1 MEVGHPSKT
10 ALQTAMRRAA
20 HQIFDRPRVFDDPLA
35 LRIIGHEHEQRLRL
49 NPAATQ
55 MPLSLRLRA
64 HVVARAQFAETALSK
79 AAERGLQQLVILGAG
94 LDTTAYRS
102 LIVAKMHI
110 VEVDE
115 PATQAWKRF
124 MLRRAGI
131 QVPSNLSFLAINFE
145 RQSIV
150 EALADAGLDLGLPVF
165 FSCLGVVPFLTPGA
179 VIALL
184 RSVGQ
189 LSAGT
194 EMVFDY
200 IDRPEK
206 LADEQRRVFETA
218 AGRVATIGEP
228 WRSFFD
234 PEAIATAVRKFGFNE
249 IENLD
254 TNEINSRYFVDRC
267 DGLMTGGLVRLM
279 RAKV

>member
-1 MEVGHPSKT
+1 MV
-10 ALQTAMRRAA
+10 AM
-20 HQIFDRPRVFDDPLA
+20 
-35 LRIIGHEHEQRLRL
+35 
-49 NPAATQ
+49 
-55 MPLSLRLRA
+55 
-64 HVVARAQFAETALSK
+64 
-79 AAERGLQQLVILGAG
+79 
-94 LDTTAYRS
+94 
-102 LIVAKMHI
+102 MHI

-115 PATQAWKRF
+115 PATQAWKRS

-131 QVPSNLSFLAINFE
+131 QVPSNLSFLAIDFE

-150 EALADAGLDLGLPVF
+150 EALPDAGLNLGLPVF

-179 VIALL
+179 VTALL

-189 LSAGT
+189 MNAGT

-206 LADEQRRVFETA
+206 LTGERRRVFETA

-234 PEAIATAVRKFGFNE
+234 PEAIATAVRNFGFNE
-249 IENLD
+249 IENLG
-254 TNEINSRYFVDRC
+254 TNDINSRYFANRR
-267 DGLMTGGLVRLM
+267 DGLMTAGLGRLM

>member
-1 MEVGHPSKT
+1 MEVGRSSKT

-20 HQIFDRPRVFDDPLA
+20 HQVFDHPRVFDDPLA
-35 LRIIGHEHEQRLRL
+35 LRIIGPEQEQRLRL

-64 HVVARAQFAETALSK
+64 HVVARAQFAQTALTK
-79 AAERGLQQLVILGAG
+79 AAHRGLQQLVILGAG

-102 LIVAKMHI
+102 AIVARMLI

-115 PATQAWKRF
+115 PATQAWKRS

-131 QVPSNLSFLAINFE
+131 QVPSNLSFLAIDFE

-150 EALADAGLDLGLPVF
+150 EALRDSGLNLGLPVF

-179 VIALL
+179 VRVLL

-189 LSAGT
+189 MTSGT
-194 EMVFDY
+194 
-200 IDRPEK
+200 
-206 LADEQRRVFETA
+206 
-218 AGRVATIGEP
+218 
-228 WRSFFD
+228 
-234 PEAIATAVRKFGFNE
+234 
-249 IENLD
+249 
-254 TNEINSRYFVDRC
+254 
-267 DGLMTGGLVRLM
+267 
-279 RAKV
+279 